1 MHHART
7 CDGISGMDLF
17 YMHPVDLVMQ
27 FLATSDLAYI
37 GSGCDFVTFKFTT
50 LLTMWMSAAGPIAE
64 AVVIAI
70 CQKWMGR
77 FLTIFQR
84 RVPKNVFGRSG
95 GNCAISFEYCD
106 LKVTRLFDQ
115 PLLFQNFRNSAKA

>member
-64 AVVIAI
+64 VVVIAI

-115 PLLFQNFRNSAKA
+115 QLLFQNFRNSAKA